1 MGRAT
6 VWSPALLPFHL
17 LKFNIM
23 AKCTGAGTIYS
34 DVNFCPGS
42 KSLPGVRGWV
52 YGISK
57 KDIVKWPT
65 IGGEAPKSLAEVA
78 KYTGD
83 FTLASDKKWHKVA
96 LIPNESQLQV
106 ESQGTFGS
114 KTFKVT
120 GTAVAPGTEEE
131 ITGYI
136 AQANNDEMVYLF
148 IQRNGKARMVG
159 SEAFTPE
166 LALSQDL
173 GKAATDTNSTTI
185 QAVCDDEYPAPFY
198 PGKIETAD
206 GDFSGATGLAVVPA
220 A

>member
-1 MGRAT
+1 MT
-6 VWSPALLPFHL
+6 
-17 LKFNIM
+17 
-23 AKCTGAGTIYS
+23 KCTGAESIYA
-34 DVNFCPGS
+34 DVNFCPGQ
-42 KSLPGVRGWV
+42 KSLPGVRGKL

-57 KDIVKWPT
+57 RDIVKWPT
-65 IGGEAPKSLAEVA
+65 IGDNAPKDLASVA

-83 FTLASDKKWHKVA
+83 FTLASDKKWHVIA
-96 LIPNESQLQV
+96 LIPNESELSV
-106 ESQGTFGS
+106 ESQGTYGS
-114 KTFKVT
+114 KTFKCT

-148 IQRNGKARMVG
+148 IQRNGKARMLG

-166 LALSQDL
+166 LSLSQST

-185 QAVCDDEYPAPFY
+185 QVVVDDEFPAPFY

-206 GDFSGATGLAVVPA
+206 GDFSGETGLPAVA